1 MGVARPQRTE
11 ETENGT
17 ERLATSAEDVSY
29 LAAFLFSLVQ
39 TSRKADER
47 YDGVGVRD
55 LVVMT
60 VTVARASSADQSASE
75 PARTALLLER
85 HRLLPERCHRPAT
98 RSTGRLPSGM
108 PCRAGRHVQSP
119 GTENDSRSPWSGRS
133 RRGLEW
139 LCAT

>member
-75 PARTALLLER
+75 RAKYRPGRRSCLKDIACFRRDESSARYQI
-85 HRLLPERCHRPAT
+85 H
-98 RSTGRLPSGM
+98 
-108 PCRAGRHVQSP
+108 
-119 GTENDSRSPWSGRS
+119 
-133 RRGLEW
+133 
-139 LCAT
+139 